1 MLGHS
6 TIVEE
11 LAANAVG
18 TTTSDEFIQT
28 TGHLLAAS
36 PLRVERVFLS
46 LQTLHPAFRA
56 RTYL

>member
-1 MLGHS
+1 MLGHG

-46 LQTLHPAFRA
+46 LPRLRA
-56 RTYL
+56 W